1 MLFEKEI
8 LDYLFLLFECKE
20 VLLFEKEILDYLF
33 LIMLELTLG
42 LALFEMIF

>member
-1 MLFEKEI
+1 MLFEKDI